1 MSQNHLPRE
10 LPKRFFVPELWRW
23 FFISCSCL
31 KKLCTGLLDLLY
43 LVQWSQH
50 EQINMNSKGKTMVC
64 DYSLHHCRNGN
75 SLSISLS
82 CRVWVDSAVQKAVM
96 TIWRLSCLTQNLTF
110 SAFRMADIGWDL
122 WRSPS
127 LTPLLR
133 TGSQEAVQDCVH
145 LSFEYFQGWSLY
157 SLSEKQG
164 HWMLLRRAWLHL
176 LHLPSHWWAPPSFFF
191 PRLNSPSSTILSLDD
206 RCSCALIISVVLPWS
221 HSSI

>member
-1 MSQNHLPRE
+1 MSQNHLPKE
-10 LPKRFFVPELWRW
+10 LPKRCFVPELWRW

-31 KKLCTGLLDLLY
+31 KKLCTGLLGLLY

-50 EQINMNSKGKTMVC
+50 EQINMTSEGKTMVC
-64 DYSLHHCRNGN
+64 DYSLHHCRKGD

-110 SAFRMADIGWDL
+110 SEWLILGGISGDHLVW
-122 WRSPS
+122 
-127 LTPLLR
+127 LLCSEQGHRRLSR
-133 TGSQEAVQDCVH
+133 TVH
-145 LSFEYFQGWSLY
+145 LSFEYFQRWSLY

-176 LHLPSHWWAPPSFFF
+176 LHLLSHWWAPPSFFF